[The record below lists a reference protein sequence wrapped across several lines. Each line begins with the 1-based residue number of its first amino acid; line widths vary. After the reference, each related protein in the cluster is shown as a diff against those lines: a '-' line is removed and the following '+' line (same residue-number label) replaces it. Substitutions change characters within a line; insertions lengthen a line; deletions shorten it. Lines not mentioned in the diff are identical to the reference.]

1 MKVSNTS
8 QRLKEI
14 MNKKGLKQ
22 IDILHKIKPL
32 CEKYNIKMG
41 SNDLSQY
48 VTGKVEP
55 SQKKLSVLA
64 EILDVNE
71 VWLMGYDVL
80 PDRNIALSQNG
91 EPLKSEQ
98 YYILPTDI
106 EDIGLKKGDSIKGK
120 DVIRLMSFYINYNNE
135 YKAMINHYDEIAKKL
150 RDLKVH
156 SPNDIDKMKSL
167 LKDFGKWEMK
177 INKLDTK
184 LSKLYE
190 DIDIKKED

>member
-64 EILDVNE
+64 EVLDTNE
-71 VWLMGYDVL
+71 VWLMGYDV
-80 PDRNIALSQNG
+80 PSTRDVKISNKDRYLTMPVDIDELNI
-91 EPLKSEQ
+91 
-98 YYILPTDI
+98 
-106 EDIGLKKGDSIKGK
+106 KKGDKIKPVDFIKVAEGMVFITK
-120 DVIRLMSFYINYNNE
+120 EYEKMTKRADELMNKFRNKTINNKEIDELYDIFENRKKSKIHDEFY
-135 YKAMINHYDEIAKKL
+135 
-150 RDLKVH
+150 
-156 SPNDIDKMKSL
+156 
-167 LKDFGKWEMK
+167 K
-177 INKLDTK
+177 IVG
-184 LSKLYE
+184 E
-190 DIDIKKED
+190 IDIKKED

>member
-64 EILDVNE
+64 ELLDVNE

-80 PDRNIALSQNG
+80 PDRDIGLSKNG
-91 EPLKSEQ
+91 EPLKSDQ
-98 YYILPTDI
+98 YYIIPTDI
-106 EDIGLKKGDSIKGK
+106 EEFDLKKGDSIKGK
-120 DVIRLMSFYINYNNE
+120 DIIALMSFTRTFNDEYIKIIDRFEDMIKEVKYNKNKE
-135 YKAMINHYDEIAKKL
+135 DLL
-150 RDLKVH
+150 RLYEEFEKCE
-156 SPNDIDKMKSL
+156 KEKR
-167 LKDFGKWEMK
+167 
-177 INKLDTK
+177 KLDK
-184 LSKLYE
+184 EFSKLCKN
-190 DIDIKKED
+190 IGIKKED